1 MECEHIVQTAQTENS
16 YATLSRTEQTIE
28 VVRGIEDTSNGISSA
43 SNLGSGVVGSGV
55 VGSEVVGSGVVGSGV
70 FGSGVFGSGV
80 FGSGVFGSA
89 VVGLV
94 APRAEMSMLHAAS
107 GL

>member
-1 MECEHIVQTAQTENS
+1 MECEQIVQTKNENS
-16 YATLSRTEQTIE
+16 YATMSRTEKTIE
-28 VVRGIEDTSNGISSA
+28 VVRGIEDTSNGTSSV

-80 FGSGVFGSA
+80 FGSA